1 MRFPT
6 AGVFTPGSG
15 VQNQL
20 TNNNLNS
27 SAMAAPKAYS
37 ATILLCNQI
46 KAGVVGSLASGIT
59 LVILLCMTPVSSAQM
74 FMPDRTDT
82 SKRCA
87 ICHFEWVYTFF
98 TERRDGELI
107 PQPKDKLV
115 ATAGMC
121 FSCHDGSIT
130 DSRKTV
136 LHDQGHRAGIV
147 PSSRVSIP
155 GDLPLD
161 EEGRMQCATC
171 HTPHAVQS
179 SDGSSV
185 EFFLRTPNKNSSFC
199 VQCHRSAGGGPET
212 GNHPTAV
219 ALKSI
224 PPSLMNA
231 GGMFGTGQPN
241 QIICETCHVPHGEK
255 NSVSLLLPIE
265 DPSTRSALCEV
276 CHTKNPGRSPEP
288 ALNRFSHPLG
298 TPSGINAQLPIA
310 WPNGEK
316 VFFGKQGELVCRT
329 CHQPHGAPS
338 RDHLLVEQGEKDS
351 LCRLCHPGQSALI
364 GSSHDLRKSAPQER
378 TILKKTAQ
386 ELGPCGSCHSAHSGS
401 APFMWAQSMPDT
413 KIQPARFC
421 SSCHAE
427 GRCAASA
434 VPKKFSHPL
443 EVAVAGTITALQLPL
458 FDSDGRKKRS
468 GTISCSTCHD
478 VHDPRPLFAGTP
490 EGEGQREGFL
500 RSIPGEGAAGL
511 CIHCHTQQ
519 SAVQGSKHDL
529 TMANGAL
536 TGLSDLTPAGGG
548 ACSFCHAPH
557 GAVTRRYL
565 WTGLS
570 APPHLKQSEAEAS
583 SDANVIVTICSGCHA
598 EGGIASNRA
607 PVVALHPPGLVMP
620 YGMQSAAED
629 GFPLYNPEG
638 EIIPDGDI
646 VCATCH
652 NPHQWDA
659 GTQGAASEI
668 GNRGTAATS
677 FLREGVHQSLCASC
691 HGEEGLFKFLFF
703 HRSTRTG
710 QDAPFTQLQRKR

>member
-1 MRFPT
+1 MPVH
-6 AGVFTPGSG
+6 AGAICFLAFI
-15 VQNQL
+15 L
-20 TNNNLNS
+20 TIVL
-27 SAMAAPKAYS
+27 
-37 ATILLCNQI
+37 LLC
-46 KAGVVGSLASGIT
+46 LPP
-59 LVILLCMTPVSSAQM
+59 LVRAQM
-74 FMPDRTDT
+74 FLPDKTDT

-107 PQPKDKLV
+107 PQPTDKLV

-121 FSCHDGSIT
+121 FSCHDGSVT

-136 LHDQGHRAGIV
+136 LHDQGHRSGIL
-147 PSSRVSIP
+147 PSGNVSIP
-155 GDLPLD
+155 SELPLD
-161 EEGRMQCATC
+161 AGGRMQCATC

-179 SDGSSV
+179 SNGSSV
-185 EFFLRTPNKNSSFC
+185 EFFLRAPNKNSSFC
-199 VQCHRSAGGGPET
+199 VLCHQSAGGGPET

-224 PPSLMNA
+224 PPSLTDA
-231 GGMFGTGQPN
+231 GGMCGTAQPN
-241 QIICETCHVPHGEK
+241 QIICETCHVSHGEK
-255 NSVSLLLPIE
+255 NSVALLLPIE

-298 TPSGINAQLPIA
+298 KPSQFTAQLPIA

-329 CHQPHGAPS
+329 CHKPHGASS
-338 RDHLLVEQGEKDS
+338 RECLLVEQGEMDS
-351 LCRLCHPGQSALI
+351 LCRQCHPGQSTMR
-364 GSSHDLRKSAPQER
+364 GSSHDLRKSSPQALN
-378 TILKKTAQ
+378 ILKKTAR

-413 KIQPARFC
+413 QIQASSFC

-427 GRCAASA
+427 GRCAAAA
-434 VPKKFSHPL
+434 VPKGFSHPL
-443 EVAVAGTITALQLPL
+443 EVAVAGTGTALQLPL

-478 VHDPRPLFAGTP
+478 VHDPRPLFIGTP

-500 RSIPGEGAAGL
+500 RSIPGEGPAGL
-511 CIHCHTQQ
+511 CIHCHKQQ
-519 SAVQGSKHDL
+519 STVQGGKHDL
-529 TMANGAL
+529 TTANAAVA
-536 TGLSDLTPAGGG
+536 DPFNRTPAGGG

-557 GAVTRRYL
+557 GAVTGRYL

-570 APPHLKQSEAEAS
+570 SPQHLKQSEAKAS
-583 SDANVIVTICSGCHA
+583 SDTNVIVTICTGCHS
-598 EGGIASNRA
+598 EGGIASGKA
-607 PVVALHPPGLVMP
+607 PVLALHPAGLVLP
-620 YGMQSAAED
+620 YGIQSTGKD
-629 GFPLYNPEG
+629 RLPLYGPEG
-638 EIIPDGDI
+638 ERTPNGDI

-652 NPHQWDA
+652 DPHQWGA
-659 GTQGAASEI
+659 GTQGVASEI
-668 GNRGTAATS
+668 GSRGTAATS

-703 HRSTRTG
+703 HRSMRTG
-710 QDAPFTQLQRKR
+710 QDAPFMQLQRKR

>member
-1 MRFPT
+1 MT
-6 AGVFTPGSG
+6 T
-15 VQNQL
+15 
-20 TNNNLNS
+20 
-27 SAMAAPKAYS
+27 PKANFAS
-37 ATILLCNQI
+37 VPSII
-46 KAGVVGSLASGIT
+46 PVKAGVVGSLASCIT
-59 LVILLCMTPVSSAQM
+59 LVILLCLTPVSSAQM
-74 FMPDRTDT
+74 FMPDRNDT

-107 PQPKDKLV
+107 SQPSDKLV

-136 LHDQGHRAGIV
+136 LHDQGHRSGIV

-155 GDLPLD
+155 ADLPLD

-199 VQCHRSAGGGPET
+199 VLCHQSADGGPET

-224 PPSLMNA
+224 PPSLMDA
-231 GGMFGTGQPN
+231 GGMFGTAQPN

-255 NSVSLLLPIE
+255 NSASLLLPIE

-298 TPSGINAQLPIA
+298 KPSGSAAELPAA

-338 RDHLLVEQGEKDS
+338 RDYLLVEQGEKDS
-351 LCRLCHPGQSALI
+351 LCRQCHPGQSAMI

-378 TILKKTAQ
+378 TILKKTAR

-401 APFMWAQSMPDT
+401 GPFMWAQSMPDT

-421 SSCHAE
+421 GSCHAE

-434 VPKKFSHPL
+434 VPGEFSHPL
-443 EVAVAGTITALQLPL
+443 GAAVAGTISALNLPL
-458 FDSDGRKKRS
+458 FDSDGRTKTS

-478 VHDPRPLFAGTP
+478 VHDPRPLFTGTP
-490 EGEGQREGFL
+490 EEGVQREGFL
-500 RSIPGEGAAGL
+500 RSLPGEGAAGL
-511 CIHCHTQQ
+511 CIHCHKLQ
-519 SAVQGSKHDL
+519 SSVQGGKHDL
-529 TMANGAL
+529 TTANAAL
-536 TGLSDLTPAGGG
+536 TGLLNRTPAGGG

-557 GAVTRRYL
+557 GAVSKRYL
-565 WTGLS
+565 WAGLAS
-570 APPHLKQSEAEAS
+570 SPLREHQAADAS
-583 SDANVIVTICSGCHA
+583 SDTNVIVTICTGCHA
-598 EGGIASNRA
+598 EGGIASNKA
-607 PVVALHPPGLVMP
+607 PPVALHPAGLALP
-620 YGMQSAAED
+620 YGIQSAAGD
-629 GFPLYNPEG
+629 RFPLYNPEG
-638 EIIPDGDI
+638 ELIPDGDI

-659 GTQGAASEI
+659 GGQGSASEV
-668 GNRGTAATS
+668 GSRGDAATS
-677 FLREGVHQSLCASC
+677 FLREGIHQSLCASC
-691 HGEEGLFKFLFF
+691 HGKNGLFKFLFF
-703 HRSTRTG
+703 HRSMRTG
-710 QDAPFTQLQRKR
+710 QEAPFMQLQRKR